1 MQTVQKI
8 VHDRVTSSNP
18 QTMFINCGGAVSTI
32 AQNKDASQVV
42 VGGRNVFKIYSVD
55 DECFEEKYNLRVGK
69 HVNLNYCASD
79 IAWNHTDDHILAT
92 GATNGA
98 VVIWD
103 LSRMSRSK
111 QEHIFQEHKRTV
123 NRVCFHENEHKLLL
137 SASQDGSMKLFD
149 LRKKEVSLNFSSGST
164 SVRDIMFSPCNL
176 NYFGFASADESG
188 NLMIW
193 DMRRPDR
200 YEKLFPA
207 HSGPVF
213 SVNWHPED
221 KNLFATAGRDKMI
234 KVWDLSKQKCIYT
247 IYSIASVARIKWRPQ
262 RRFHIA
268 SCSLLVDCSIN
279 IWDIRRPYVPFA
291 TFDNHIDVTTSM
303 LFKNK
308 DPHVMLSGSK
318 DSYLYQHVFRD
329 AKRPGEELVPAG
341 LDFSVYGTVG
351 HANSDKQGKLN
362 SIGEGSGIMSGL
374 LTKKSTE
381 RNDHFVDVT
390 AYMQVF
396 SDTGQVVPIEDL
408 SWMVMS
414 AKNYKL
420 EGHSVEEL
428 CKHNS
433 KVAQSL
439 HRGQVAQ
446 AWLLVLTLY
455 CTHIVESKNLHVNR
469 TSSVISSVLT
479 EKIDIDK
486 NKQAKEPET
495 DVDDKNMDGTSGN
508 SDDDMEDKELFDAK
522 LSNIARGQINTD
534 WDIFFGDG
542 DPGSFDLNE
551 DIQEFSDS
559 KQEWILPSEAFNPRH
574 EIPDET
580 CKNPKGS
587 TQKGGPETRLDPA
600 IESEIADNVEIK
612 GTNDKY
618 TNNLLSADMQLMQN
632 HDWEFV
638 TIVTDMMKNFAAEGD
653 VQTPVCM
660 LIVLKDKVRKFI
672 EPNLQEDWFFSYIEL
687 LGRFKLWTIANFVIK
702 LSNLHHVSILNQQ
715 STTIHVNCNTCQR
728 PLHRSGWLCDRCKN
742 IINQCCVCH
751 LPVKGL
757 FLWCQGC
764 SHGGHLQHVKDWFS
778 RNAECPT
785 GCGHVCE
792 YT

>member
-1 MQTVQKI
+1 MQTVTKI

-18 QTMFINCGGAVSTI
+18 KTMCIDCGGGVSTI

-42 VGGRNVFKIYSVD
+42 VGGRTVFKIYNVEE
-55 DECFEEKYNLRVGK
+55 ECFEEKHNLRVGK

-103 LSRMSRSK
+103 LSRPSHSK
-111 QEHIFQEHKRTV
+111 QDYIFQEHKRTV
-123 NRVCFHENEHKLLL
+123 HRVCFHENECKLLL

-149 LRKKEVSLNFSSGST
+149 LRKKEVSLNFSMGST
-164 SVRDIMFSPCNL
+164 SVRDIMFCPCNL

-200 YEKLFPA
+200 CEKQFPA

-213 SVNWHPED
+213 SVSWHPEE
-221 KNLFATAGRDKMI
+221 KNWLATAGRDRTV
-234 KVWDLSKQKCIYT
+234 KVWDISRQKCLHT
-247 IYSIASVARIKWRPQ
+247 IYSIASVARIRWRPQ

-291 TFDNHIDVTTSM
+291 TFDNHKDVTTSM
-303 LFKNK
+303 VFKNK

-341 LDFSVYGTVG
+341 LDLSVYGTVG
-351 HANSDKQGKLN
+351 HANSDKQGKLR
-362 SIGEGSGIMSGL
+362 SVTDGGGIMSGL
-374 LTKKSTE
+374 LNKKSTE

-390 AYMQVF
+390 AFMQVF
-396 SDTGQVVPIEDL
+396 SDTGQEL
-408 SWMVMS
+408 SWMVES

-420 EGHSVEEL
+420 TGHSLEEL
-428 CKHNS
+428 CKHNA

-446 AWLLVLTLY
+446 AWLMVLTLY
-455 CTHIVESKNLHVNR
+455 CTQIMEPKTLHPNR
-469 TSSVISSVLT
+469 TSSVVSSTLT
-479 EKIDIDK
+479 EKIDLDK
-486 NKQAKEPET
+486 NKQTKEPKADT
-495 DVDDKNMDGTSGN
+495 DVDEKNIDGTSGN
-508 SDDDMEDKELFDAK
+508 SDEEIYDKEPYDAK
-522 LSNIARGQINTD
+522 LSNIARGQVNPD
-534 WDIFFGDG
+534 WDIFFLDG
-542 DPGSFDLNE
+542 ETGVYDLTGING
-551 DIQEFSDS
+551 FSET
-559 KQEWILPSEAFNPRH
+559 KQEWILPSEAFHPRH
-574 EIPDET
+574 EIHDRQTPLENFQNGGKET
-580 CKNPKGS
+580 QLRQALENDLTDDVMEK
-587 TQKGGPETRLDPA
+587 
-600 IESEIADNVEIK
+600 EISQR
-612 GTNDKY
+612 Y
-618 TNNLLSADMQLMQN
+618 TNNVLTADLQLMEN
-632 HDWEFV
+632 PDWQFV
-638 TIVTDMMKNFAAEGD
+638 TILTNMLKDFAAEGD

-660 LIVLKDKVRKFI
+660 LIVLKDKIRQYI
-672 EPNLQEDWFFSYIEL
+672 EPALQEDWFFSYIEL
-687 LGRFKLWTIANFVIK
+687 LGRFKLWTIANYVIK
-702 LSNLHHVSILNQQ
+702 LSNLHQVSILNQQ
-715 STTIHVNCNTCQR
+715 STSIHVNCNVCQR
-728 PLHRSGWLCDRCKN
+728 PLHRSGWLCDRCKT
-742 IINQCCVCH
+742 ITNQCCICH

-778 RNAECPT
+778 RNPECPT
-785 GCGHVCE
+785 GCGHFCE